1 MTLKK
6 ALCVVMVITML
17 FALTACKSGGGEV
30 KELTVTLNGV
40 TVSAPLTVEK
50 LGSDYSVKFDPD
62 IKIGEIFYKDQNL
75 ALLVTF
81 DENTTENDYRKKNI
95 KTLNRRKNVS
105 VNGITR
111 GSSKSDVK
119 NAIGSPTETE
129 KIKGGLWT
137 ESWLYFKGGKAK
149 GERYLL
155 IMFDKN
161 DKVSNLEVDLEL
173 L

>member
-17 FALTACKSGGGEV
+17 FVLTACKSGGGEV

-50 LGSDYSVKFDPD
+50 MGSDYSVKFDPD

-81 DENTTENDYRKKNI
+81 DENTAEYDYRKKNI
-95 KTLNRRKNVS
+95 KTINGRKNVS
-105 VNGITR
+105 VNGISR

-129 KIKGGLWT
+129 IIQKA
-137 ESWLYFKGGKAK
+137 EYWLYRKGRNAK

-161 DKVSNLEVDLEL
+161 DKVSYLEVDLEL

>member
-6 ALCVVMVITML
+6 ALCVVMVIIML
-17 FALTACKSGGGEV
+17 FSITACKSGGVEV
-30 KELTVTLNGV
+30 KKLTVTLNGV
-40 TVSAPLTVEK
+40 TVSAPFTVEK
-50 LGSDYSVKFDPD
+50 LGSDYSVEFDPD
-62 IKIGEIFYKDQNL
+62 IKIGEIFFKDQNL

-81 DENTTENDYRKKNI
+81 DEKTTENDYRKKNI
-95 KTLNRRKNVS
+95 KTLNGRKNIS

-129 KIKGGLWT
+129 TINKAEYWIYLKD
-137 ESWLYFKGGKAK
+137 GKAK

-155 IMFDKN
+155 IAFDKN
-161 DKVSNLEVDLEL
+161 DKVSYLEVDLEPL
-173 L
+173 

>member
-1 MTLKK
+1 MKVKK
-6 ALCVVMVITML
+6 ALCVMMVITML

-30 KELTVTLNGV
+30 KELTVTLNG
-40 TVSAPLTVEK
+40 
-50 LGSDYSVKFDPD
+50 
-62 IKIGEIFYKDQNL
+62 
-75 ALLVTF
+75 
-81 DENTTENDYRKKNI
+81 
-95 KTLNRRKNVS
+95 RKNVS
-105 VNGITR
+105 VNGITH

-129 KIKGGLWT
+129 IIQKSEYWIYL
-137 ESWLYFKGGKAK
+137 KGGKAK

-161 DKVSNLEVDLEL
+161 DKVSDLEVDLEL